1 MGRLLFRI
9 EAVLVGFL
17 CFASPAFP
25 RLLPVLLGLLGVVAA
40 FHVFAADA
48 KRPSALLRTPVGIA
62 LVLFIVYLFVN
73 TAWTGSGEFSKA
85 AATLG
90 LVVAGFLIAS
100 SFLLRDP
107 RETRVLAKSA
117 LAGLVL
123 GVAFLLLELV
133 CDEPIKRY
141 IANHVILLFD
151 VAPKKVVVVDG
162 EIVDV
167 KASVLNR
174 NVTSLVLLLIPG
186 LLFTSALAARTA
198 RHAVLATLVLVAAIC
213 VLISESGTSL
223 VAFVLGALVLGAS
236 ALSLK
241 ATRVGLMVAWTIA
254 MVFAV
259 PLSALPYDLGW
270 NRWTWLPPASV
281 AARFYIWKHMA
292 DEVGTNP
299 VTGLGIRGAR
309 GLKLQLPA
317 DPKMLREADPVAD
330 GRRVPHPHNIFL
342 QIWLELGAIGAALA
356 LGLGLAALWQIGT
369 LPALVQAGA
378 NGLFAVSATVGASG
392 FDLWQTWL
400 FGSYVFAWA
409 AILLAKRLLS
419 GSVKGRGSPG
429 A

>member
-1 MGRLLFRI
+1 M
-9 EAVLVGFL
+9 
-17 CFASPAFP
+17 
-25 RLLPVLLGLLGVVAA
+25 
-40 FHVFAADA
+40 
-48 KRPSALLRTPVGIA
+48 
-62 LVLFIVYLFVN
+62 
-73 TAWTGSGEFSKA
+73 
-85 AATLG
+85 
-90 LVVAGFLIAS
+90 AGFLIAS
-100 SFLLRDP
+100 SFLLGDP

-133 CDEPIKRY
+133 FDEPIKRY

-151 VAPKKVVVVDG
+151 LAPKKVVIVDG

-186 LLFTSALAARTA
+186 LMFTSALAARTR
-198 RHAVLATLVLVAAIC
+198 RHAVLAALVLAAAIC

-223 VAFVLGALVLGAS
+223 VAFSLGALVLGAS

-292 DEVGTNP
+292 DEVWKTPIMG
-299 VTGLGIRGAR
+299 VGIRGAR

-317 DPKMLREADPVAD
+317 DPKMLREANPVAD

-356 LGLGLAALWQIGT
+356 LGLGLVALWQIGT

-378 NGLFAVSATVGASG
+378 NGLFAAGAAVGASG

-400 FGSYVFAWA
+400 FASYVFAWA
-409 AILLAKRLLS
+409 AILLAKRLAAVALNDQM
-419 GSVKGRGSPG
+419 SPG